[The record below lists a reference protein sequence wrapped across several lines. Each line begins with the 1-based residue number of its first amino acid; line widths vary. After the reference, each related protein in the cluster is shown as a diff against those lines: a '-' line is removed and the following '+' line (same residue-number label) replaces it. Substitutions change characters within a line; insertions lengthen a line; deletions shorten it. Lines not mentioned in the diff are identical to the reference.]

1 MARKQKPTPTE
12 TSALVPT
19 SRDYQLQPAAG
30 GIVVPADTL
39 DASEFAGFEQAS
51 LPPIVKP
58 REMPIG
64 GVLFGI
70 ITGIMDSPIAE
81 YKNRV
86 LQLTRWTDKLR
97 FCFPITA
104 VIAGALGKTAKE
116 QDNKIG
122 MRVIIKKTGTKP
134 SKKGKKDTNM
144 FEVFLKRDARDARA
158 NA

>member
-1 MARKQKPTPTE
+1 
-12 TSALVPT
+12 
-19 SRDYQLQPAAG
+19 
-30 GIVVPADTL
+30 
-39 DASEFAGFEQAS
+39 
-51 LPPIVKP
+51 
-58 REMPIG
+58 
-64 GVLFGI
+64 
-70 ITGIMDSPIAE
+70 
-81 YKNRV
+81 
-86 LQLTRWTDKLR
+86 
-97 FCFPITA
+97 